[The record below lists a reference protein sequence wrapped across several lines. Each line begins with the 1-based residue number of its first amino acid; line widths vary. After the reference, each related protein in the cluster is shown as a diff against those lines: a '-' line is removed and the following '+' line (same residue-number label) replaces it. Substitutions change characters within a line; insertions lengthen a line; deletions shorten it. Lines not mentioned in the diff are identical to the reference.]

1 MENTVNNDKDLTQGA
16 VARHV
21 ARLSGFM
28 MLGMLS
34 FNLATLCET
43 IYVGMVGTNEL
54 AAISFTYP
62 LVFTLQAVSMGLSV
76 GASSV
81 VARSIGLGDMQKV
94 RLLTTHCLLLSIMFT
109 TLLGIIV
116 FFYLLPMFSLL
127 GADAAVLPLVV
138 DYMSI
143 WLIGLPVFALS
154 FVGTS
159 LMRAS
164 GDAFTPGVLS
174 TVGSVAHVVIAPF
187 LIFGLGPFPEL
198 GLQGA
203 AISFVVARTIA
214 FLALMYVFVF
224 RQDMLSFELRGLV
237 DSSKEILHVGLPALT
252 ANLIMP
258 VSMAIITR
266 LLAGH
271 GTAVVAGYGVAA
283 RIEFLAILVI
293 FSTSVSVSPVIGQN
307 WGAGMVDR
315 VKETLRLANG
325 FVLLYGVFAYV
336 MLLIFGE
343 FFIGLINDD
352 PAVRSAAYNYLII
365 GPMAVGLMGVMQNS
379 TNAFN
384 ALGKPMPPLIISLL
398 RMIVINIPLALIG
411 NYLFGY
417 QGIFIAGV
425 VTTIMLAIASW
436 LWINRTVDTS
446 ARRMTFN
453 TENTNGSL

>member
-1 MENTVNNDKDLTQGA
+1 MENTVNNDKDLTQGS

-109 TLLGIIV
+109 TLLGIIA
-116 FFYLLPMFSLL
+116 FFYLLPIFSLL
-127 GADAAVLPLVV
+127 GADAEVLPLVV

-174 TVGSVAHVVIAPF
+174 TVGSVLHVLIAPF

-203 AISFVVARTIA
+203 AISFVIARTIA

-258 VSMAIITR
+258 VSMAC
-266 LLAGH
+266 
-271 GTAVVAGYGVAA
+271 
-283 RIEFLAILVI
+283 
-293 FSTSVSVSPVIGQN
+293 
-307 WGAGMVDR
+307 
-315 VKETLRLANG
+315 
-325 FVLLYGVFAYV
+325 LLY
-336 MLLIFGE
+336 
-343 FFIGLINDD
+343 
-352 PAVRSAAYNYLII
+352 
-365 GPMAVGLMGVMQNS
+365 
-379 TNAFN
+379 
-384 ALGKPMPPLIISLL
+384 
-398 RMIVINIPLALIG
+398 
-411 NYLFGY
+411 
-417 QGIFIAGV
+417 
-425 VTTIMLAIASW
+425 
-436 LWINRTVDTS
+436 TS
-446 ARRMTFN
+446 PSPRDR
-453 TENTNGSL
+453 G